1 MKYYFFIMDRGDAI
15 MSVLLLS
22 AIAAT
27 LFGITAVL
35 YLGHGDLVSYVWV
48 DVVFWSLIGAG
59 VALAA
64 INIAW
69 ECLPCRV
76 SRLWQRG
83 PLSKRLCGKSACLK
97 PPKA

>member
-1 MKYYFFIMDRGDAI
+1 MFA
-15 MSVLLLS
+15 LLLS

-27 LFGITAVL
+27 LFGIIAVL
-35 YLGHGDLVSYVWV
+35 YLGPGDLLAYAWV

-76 SRLWQRG
+76 SRLWQRRY
-83 PLSKRLCGKSACLK
+83 LSERLCGKHSCLK
-97 PPKA
+97 PPKV